1 MIKLGNNIRFVTR
14 VAAFAIVTSCYWSLF
29 ELEAL
34 VRRKS
39 PRIDIIN
46 KWVPRWARIN
56 LKIFGVQVEAHGKY
70 ADDGLLYPSQGK
82 NDVGHIFVANHRSGM
97 DIPVILATVA
107 AHVISRHD
115 LATWP
120 LIGRSARRVG
130 TLFVDRASRRSGASV
145 LKEVNSTLLSGE
157 GVAMFPEGTAHVG
170 DEVREFRPGAFNAA
184 QRAAAEVV
192 PIGLVYSS
200 DDAYFRQEPFM
211 SHIKRIAS
219 LRRLYVSV
227 EIGEP
232 LLPARYEN
240 VEIKEVSHKRVQEL
254 VERGR
259 ARLNCNHNS

>member
-130 TLFVDRASRRSGASV
+130 TLFVDRASRRSG
-145 LKEVNSTLLSGE
+145 E